1 MNAPEQ
7 VELFPLR
14 RTSRSRNLP
23 EGAVFAWRAP
33 GVNGLEAF
41 VYLPHSRPRPKRVL
55 VTVHGITRNA
65 LEHALSFAE
74 LAEAGEFAVV
84 APLFERKAVGRYQ
97 TLARGRRRMAA
108 DNAFDAMLDAL
119 AGATGL
125 DLDKLSLFGFSGG
138 GQFAHRYAMTH
149 PARVARLVIGA
160 AGWYTMPD
168 PLAAWPYGLAD
179 PPAEMPA
186 PALDA
191 FLRIPVRVIVG
202 DGDDQRD
209 AALNQAARIDRG
221 QGLTRIDRGR
231 AWVDALRAAAARAGL
246 PPRAGFELLPGATHN
261 FADAMHRHGLGPAV
275 VRFLFGGNGAHGPA
289 ESARPGTN
297 EESDDNH
304 DADDAA

>member
-33 GVNGLEAF
+33 GLSGLEAF
-41 VYLPHSRPRPKRVL
+41 VYLPHSRPRPRRVL

-84 APLFERKAVGRYQ
+84 APLFERKSVGRYQ
-97 TLARGRRRMAA
+97 TLARGRRRAAA
-108 DNAFDAMLDAL
+108 DIAFDAMLDAL

-125 DLDKLSLFGFSGG
+125 NLDQLCLFGFSGG

-149 PARVARLVIGA
+149 PARVARLAIGA
-160 AGWYTMPD
+160 AGWYTLPD
-168 PLAAWPYGLAD
+168 PLAAWPYGLGD
-179 PPAEMPA
+179 PPADMPA
-186 PALDA
+186 PALEA

-202 DGDDQRD
+202 DGDNQRD
-209 AALNQAARIDRG
+209 ASLNQAARIDQG
-221 QGLTRIDRGR
+221 QGLTRIERGR
-231 AWVDALRAAAARAGL
+231 AWVDALGAAAARAGL
-246 PPRAGFELLPGATHN
+246 PPRAGFELLPGATHS
-261 FADAMHRHGLGPAV
+261 FADAMHRHGLGQAV
-275 VRFLFGGNGAHGPA
+275 VRFLFGANGAECLLAPPA
-289 ESARPGTN
+289 TN
-297 EESDDNH
+297 VLKDPDDP
-304 DADDAA
+304 A